1 MVPSLKIPDETSVE
15 VAHLSTLAADVIEAL
30 PNSLTR
36 SMSDLKELDAVLG
49 ASLEGI
55 TGKLDKLLNLI
66 YDESVSPQDRLVL
79 LKEVAEDV
87 VAFKLGGEDKI
98 RVATGTC
105 ETILQHS
112 AQLDMIASL
121 LSSLMPPWV
130 VATMPAS
137 STPSGYPELFPSF
150 AAAANTATAHIAR
163 PRGDFFLP
171 PGAHPSGSAAQSY
184 ASAVEAV
191 NAYRAQGRLQPLKSQ
206 QYQQQHK
213 SARPSNKR
221 SAPTPAPTAGYSGSA
236 DRRAYGGESAQPSN
250 KRRKQQQQQQ
260 NHQQAQVSDLDDLPN
275 ASSMAA
281 ASAPAA
287 SSSHMAQSSSQMAA
301 PGPSPDKTKRRG
313 GPKKQKCARPFFLAT
328 ET

>member
-1 MVPSLKIPDETSVE
+1 MAGPGRFMVPSLRIPDETSVE

-55 TGKLDKLLNLI
+55 TEKLNKLLNLI
-66 YDESVSPQDRLVL
+66 YDETVSPQERLIL

-121 LSSLMPPWV
+121 LSSLMPPWI

-137 STPSGYPELFPSF
+137 STPSGYPELFPTF

-206 QYQQQHK
+206 QHQQHNK
-213 SARPSNKR
+213 TARPAKR
-221 SAPTPAPTAGYSGSA
+221 SAPGYSSA
-236 DRRAYGGESAQPSN
+236 DKRFYGEAPV
-250 KRRKQQQQQQ
+250 KRRKQ
-260 NHQQAQVSDLDDLPN
+260 VSDVDD
-275 ASSMAA
+275 ASTSQ
-281 ASAPAA
+281 PTA
-287 SSSHMAQSSSQMAA
+287 SSSAMAQSVSQMSA
-301 PGPSPDKTKRRG
+301 PSPDKGKRRG
-313 GPKKQKCARPFFLAT
+313 GPKKQTCVLNQHFFLLIMS
-328 ET
+328 